1 MRRDETDLESFLDG
15 APGKI
20 TSLYRRDR
28 AMVTRIRDLLRESL
42 PVSLSLEE
50 IADRLYLS
58 PLPSTAAW
66 KKKVPSFHT
75 IKDALRRDLA
85 LARLTKTQRSIA
97 QIAGELGYADTSAFY
112 RAVVDWTGIS
122 PVQYRKR
129 LKQSEK
135 P

>member
-1 MRRDETDLESFLDG
+1 M
-15 APGKI
+15 
-20 TSLYRRDR
+20 DR
-28 AMVTRIRDLLRESL
+28 IVVVDDDARIRDLLRDSL

-58 PLPSTAAW
+58 PRTIHRRLEEEGA
-66 KKKVPSFHT
+66 SFRT

-129 LKQSEK
+129 LQSEK

>member
-1 MRRDETDLESFLDG
+1 MRGRLAAPVQCFGVSGWSG
-15 APGKI
+15 AGTTPSDKNNP
-20 TSLYRRDR
+20 
-28 AMVTRIRDLLRESL
+28 DLLRDNL

-58 PLPSTAAW
+58 PRTIHRRLEEEGA
-66 KKKVPSFHT
+66 SFRT

-129 LKQSEK
+129 LQSEK